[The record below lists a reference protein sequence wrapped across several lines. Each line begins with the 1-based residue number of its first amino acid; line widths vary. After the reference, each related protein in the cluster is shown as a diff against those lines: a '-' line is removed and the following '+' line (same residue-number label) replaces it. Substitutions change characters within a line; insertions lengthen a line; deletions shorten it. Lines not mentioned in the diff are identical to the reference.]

1 MFLDS
6 VIDTAWDTY
15 KLWKTSKNLVHY
27 DILHIQTVQHARAMS
42 KSQAIPSFFLCL
54 ASTQK
59 WKKTLYQEN
68 KYNSTEKPIQ
78 LLFRILKSFIIIILV
93 FSLYCSKK

>member
-15 KLWKTSKNLVHY
+15 KLWKTSKNLVHN
-27 DILHIQTVQHARAMS
+27 DVLHIQTVQHARAMS
-42 KSQAIPSFFLCL
+42 KSQAIPSFFY

-59 WKKTLYQEN
+59 WKKKSFYQEN
-68 KYNSTEKPIQ
+68 KYKSTEKPIQ
-78 LLFRILKSFIIIILV
+78 LLFRILMSFIIIILV